1 MTVDWIQWYLDAL
14 DALEA
19 AVIDAYGWAT
29 DAAGDPWVIVGD
41 RSTEPSYPAAFIPTF
56 QKTRDE
62 IESDRFQELHE
73 IEAVILALA
82 KGDPKDPEANLRDA
96 ISIQG
101 AVENALYG
109 DRSLGGACDYLY
121 VEQATPIAA
130 PTDTAS
136 LAGAELSV
144 AIQKKAEHR

>member
-19 AVIDAYGWAT
+19 AVIDAYQWAT

-56 QKTRDE
+56 QGNREET
-62 IESDRFQELHE
+62 ESDRFQELYR
-73 IEAVILALA
+73 IDTAILALT

-96 ISIQG
+96 IGVMG
-101 AVENALYG
+101 AVKNALYA
-109 DRSLGGACDYLY
+109 DRSLDRACDYLY